1 MRHSPIVTANLWF
14 DRPVLELPFVGL
26 PGRTFQWAFDR
37 CQLTPGESTCV
48 SLVCSGADRVADLS
62 NEAIVAGAHS
72 DLAAA
77 LPGVRRVRLLRG
89 AAIRERRAT
98 FSLAAGEPLRPAT
111 GTAVPGFFLAGDW
124 IDTGLPA
131 TIESAVISGHR
142 AARAALAR
150 VRHLPRRWP
159 PGSER
164 HLPAA
169 SPPAPSPA
177 AMRSSLAHY
186 QEIALKGQNRPWFL
200 RHLAHNLRDALAGLD
215 VGEVRLPMGRIE
227 IALGEG
233 TDIDEA
239 RRRLRTTC
247 GLANFAVAGT
257 APPDVAAITEAV
269 LRDLPRTR
277 VVPSFRV
284 EVKRAHKQFPVVVA
298 GSRARDRQPHPGR
311 NRLEG
316 RPVRSGIRGLGRDR
330 ARAGLLLL
338 RQGAGRRRPAG
349 GDGRARAGPAV
360 GRHRLAGS
368 GGRMIRRGCHATF
381 VHFHGQPFT
390 SRASIDKVRELVR
403 VLAPYQLGAHVMFVA
418 FGELQRQVTHDRTG
432 GDARGRLPPA
442 DDADCRAALAAKVHA
457 HTLVTG
463 DVVGQ
468 VASQTLDNL
477 AVVDASTSLL
487 TVRPLVGMDKEEIT
501 AEAVR
506 LGSYPISILPDE
518 DCCTLFT
525 PRHPTTRA
533 RLAEVEAAEAELA
546 DRRDGA
552 RRRPPIPEIERVQ
565 WPVLE
570 SSWLLEQPRGHPA
583 WSSSPSPTLPPRL
596 PAPPPS
602 AAIASPSPAR
612 RPRIS
617 WTGWPTPPPSA
628 PAPR

>member
-1 MRHSPIVTANLWF
+1 M
-14 DRPVLELPFVGL
+14 
-26 PGRTFQWAFDR
+26 
-37 CQLTPGESTCV
+37 
-48 SLVCSGADRVADLS
+48 
-62 NEAIVAGAHS
+62 
-72 DLAAA
+72 
-77 LPGVRRVRLLRG
+77 RRVRLLRG

-98 FSLAAGEPLRPAT
+98 FSLAAGEPPRPAT

-142 AARAALAR
+142 AARAALRRSMVPPSEPRLQPEPRAPGPEP
-150 VRHLPRRWP
+150 RHEVL
-159 PGSER
+159 
-164 HLPAA
+164 
-169 SPPAPSPA
+169 
-177 AMRSSLAHY
+177 LAHY

-200 RHLAHNLRDALAGLD
+200 RHLARNLRDALAGLD
-215 VGEVRLPMGRIE
+215 IGEVRLPMGRIE

-233 TDIDEA
+233 TDVDEA

-269 LRDLPRTR
+269 LRDLPRAR

-284 EVKRAHKQFPVVVA
+284 EVKRAHKQFPGSSPDLERA
-298 GSRARDRQPHPGR
+298 IGSRIQDETGWKVDLSDPAFVVWVEIVPR
-311 NRLEG
+311 
-316 RPVRSGIRGLGRDR
+316 R
-330 ARAGLLLL
+330 AYYYFDKEP
-338 RQGAGRRRPAG
+338 GAGGLPVGTAG
-349 GDGRARAGPAV
+349 RV
-360 GRHRLAGS
+360 LVLLS
-368 GGRMIRRGCHATF
+368 GGIDSPVAAARMIRRGCHATF

-418 FGELQRQVTHDRTG
+418 FGELQRQVTMAVPAAMRVVVY
-432 GDARGRLPPA
+432 RRLMMRIA
-442 DDADCRAALAAKVHA
+442 AALAARVHA

-477 AVVDASTSLL
+477 AVVDASTPLL
-487 TVRPLVGMDKEEIT
+487 TVRPLVGMDKEEII

-533 RLAEVEAAEAELA
+533 RLAEVEAAEAELPIAEMVRAAAA
-546 DRRDGA
+546 D
-552 RRRPPIPEIERVQ
+552 PEIERVAMAGAKM
-565 WPVLE
+565 
-570 SSWLLEQPRGHPA
+570 SGCSRQPRGHPA